1 MKNILFIEDTPVNK
15 ITYYHLAGFLIVL
28 PFDFFY
34 SELVLISLGLHTLIH
49 TDRSRIKN
57 IFRKPVLVLTSIY
70 LLTLAAIWYSP
81 DKADAFNVA
90 GRQLA
95 ILIFPLLFSLTGL
108 NLEKYKLQL
117 ISIFAFACM
126 GTILYLYADAINTIL
141 SLHMPLSSLFTIM
154 FMNHNFSMPIGIHAT
169 YLSVY
174 TAFSML
180 SFLYLFFREQHLL
193 QKWIYIIAVLVLSAG
208 LLQLSSRTVFI
219 ASLFIINFLFPFF
232 FFKGKKR
239 VLFFL
244 TASLVSAITLLLINN
259 VDSFKTRYISELKTD
274 LTDSVMIIE
283 NTEPRIARWNA
294 TLELVKRSPVI
305 GYGTGAEK
313 ELLKEKYFEKG
324 LYISFLNEFNAHNE
338 YLSIAIKTGLLGL
351 ALFVYVLY
359 FGFAAALK
367 KRDIL
372 FLGFMVLIAVVS
384 VSENL
389 LSLNKGIFFYSFFFS
404 LFLIRPDDTI
414 KTEPGNH

>member
-1 MKNILFIEDTPVNK
+1 MKNIFFIEDTFANK
-15 ITYYHLAGFLIVL
+15 ITYYHLAGFLIAL

-34 SELVLISLGLHTLIH
+34 SELILISFGLHTLIH
-49 TDRSRIKN
+49 TGKSSIKR
-57 IFRKPVLVLTSIY
+57 IFRKPALVLTSIY

-95 ILIFPLLFSLTGL
+95 ILLFPVLFSLTGI

-117 ISIFAFACM
+117 ICIFAFTCM
-126 GTILYLYADAINTIL
+126 GTILYLYADAARNIL
-141 SLHMPLSSLFTIM
+141 YLQLPLSALFTVR

-180 SFLYLFFREQHLL
+180 SFLYLFFREQRLL
-193 QKWIYIIAVLVLSAG
+193 QKWIYIISVLILSAG
-208 LLQLSSRTVFI
+208 LLQLSSRAVFV

-232 FFKGKKR
+232 LFKGKKR
-239 VLFFL
+239 VVFFL
-244 TASLVSAITLLLINN
+244 TASVISAITLILINN
-259 VDSFKTRYISELKTD
+259 VESFKTRYISELKTD

-294 TLELVKRSPVI
+294 TLELVKKSPVI

-351 ALFVYVLY
+351 VLFVYVLY
-359 FGFAAALK
+359 FGFAEALK

-372 FLGFMVLIAVVS
+372 FLVFMVMIAIVS

-404 LFLIRPDDTI
+404 LFLVRPDDI
-414 KTEPGNH
+414 LKAEPGNH